1 MDHPLKQL
9 GLQLKGLRTAATLVE
24 REDRG
29 PMRPVGRRRGARP
42 GGLYFSQKMG
52 RHIGWESKNER
63 NSLFRAEAVPDIVGY
78 REQPHTLRLRIDGK
92 LFSYTPDRE
101 DVYRDGRV
109 AIVEVKDTFEESKDP
124 AYTAKLHRCAE
135 IYQGLGWDFQLIEKD
150 DIERQPQFDVIS
162 KIQSHRRVAVSPPEV
177 RKVLDAVRQGSACL
191 SDLRSMFDFAPEAD
205 AKLCALAVRGLIHI
219 QMDRPFGDWTRVTPV

>member
-1 MDHPLKQL
+1 MDYPLKQREVRL
-9 GLQLKGLRTAATLVE
+9 NTLRTAATLVE

-52 RHIGWESKNER
+52 RHLGWESKNER
-63 NSLFRAEAVPDIVGY
+63 NSFFHAEANPDIATY
-78 REQPHTLRLRIDGK
+78 REQPHTLRVRIDGK

-109 AIVEVKDTFEESKDP
+109 VVVEVKDVFEEARDP
-124 AYTAKLHRCAE
+124 AYTAKLDRCAE
-135 IYQGLGWDFQLIEKD
+135 IYRGLGWDYQLVEKV
-150 DIERQPQFDVIS
+150 DIERKPQFDVIS

-177 RKVLDAVRQGSACL
+177 RKVLNALRQGSAPL
-191 SDLRSMFDFAPEAD
+191 SDLRPMFDFGPDLPPRKWTGLSRSAFGLGGAD
-205 AKLCALAVRGLIHI
+205 IA
-219 QMDRPFGDWTRVTPV
+219 Q